1 MTLIESKPISVGIRL
16 ATMIMDHFFMTFVAL
31 IFASPYVISKISD
44 TMTMS
49 HEQPTSNIFDG
60 PMGYIFLFG
69 FTLYFC
75 KDMING
81 RSIAKRILKLQ
92 VVDNKTGQVATPF
105 QCLVR
110 NIFGIIWPIEVIIA
124 MLNTGRRLGDRVA
137 GTRLVY
143 YDKTARQPGLQIG
156 KIILPALVFYGIMVL
171 LIQLSGV
178 RKVTVANYR
187 ATSYNAVR
195 SKEMQQLIVDSLG
208 QYLIPDIRIYDSTR
222 KGDLKYLSAIFKLKE
237 NYIDDEGGYAQL
249 HEMITRLIYS
259 KLPEQSFKGQL
270 QYFYKGPGQFQ
281 SRTMM
286 IGTVN

>member
-60 PMGYIFLFG
+60 PMVYIF
-69 FTLYFC
+69 
-75 KDMING
+75 
-81 RSIAKRILKLQ
+81 
-92 VVDNKTGQVATPF
+92 
-105 QCLVR
+105 
-110 NIFGIIWPIEVIIA
+110 IA
-124 MLNTGRRLGDRVA
+124 MLNTGRRLGDRIA